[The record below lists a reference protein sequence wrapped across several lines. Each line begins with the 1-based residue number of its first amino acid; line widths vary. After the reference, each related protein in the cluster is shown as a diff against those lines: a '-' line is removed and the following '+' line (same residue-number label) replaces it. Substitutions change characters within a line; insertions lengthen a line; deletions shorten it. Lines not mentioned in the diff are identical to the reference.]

1 MDLPIGI
8 YLLQATHGLVYGMLV
23 FLVASGLTLVLG
35 MMGVLNIAHAAFYML
50 GAYFAYTFTV
60 YFGNF
65 WLGLFCGPLV
75 VAAFA
80 IFLERFFIRKTYTS
94 GHEIQLLLTFGI
106 FFILGEVIRLI
117 WGTSPLSVPTPALLA
132 GDIPYFGLR
141 YPVYRL
147 FILGFSVVILI
158 IAALILSRTRI
169 GIIIRA
175 AVSDAEMVDA
185 LGINIPRVFSGVFA
199 GGAVLAALSGV
210 IAAPFLN
217 VYSGMG
223 DDALLDCFVIIV
235 VGGFGS
241 LPGALIAS
249 LMLGQLH
256 SFGILFIPKLAI
268 IFQFLLMVAV
278 LIVKP
283 TGLFGEKQ

>member
-1 MDLPIGI
+1 MDLPLSI
-8 YLLQATHGLVYGMLV
+8 YLLQATHGLVYGMLI

-50 GAYFAYTFTV
+50 GAYFAYSFAV
-60 YFGNF
+60 QIGSF
-65 WLGLFCGPLV
+65 WLGLVFGPLIV
-75 VAAFA
+75 GAFA
-80 IFLERFFIRKTYTS
+80 VAMERFFIRKTYS
-94 GHEIQLLLTFGI
+94 GGHEFQLLLTFGL
-106 FFILGEVIRLI
+106 FFILSETIRLI
-117 WGTSPLSVPTPALLA
+117 WGTSPLTVPIPALLS

-141 YPVYRL
+141 YPIYRL
-147 FILGFSVVILI
+147 FILAFSVLVLV
-158 IAALILSRTRI
+158 IAALVLSRTRI

-175 AVSDAEMVDA
+175 AVSDADMVDA
-185 LGINIPRVFSGVFA
+185 LGTNIPLVFSGVFA

-210 IAAPFLN
+210 IASPFLN

-278 LIVKP
+278 LIVRP